1 MPVMLL
7 VVFCYTLCSLNDKYA
22 VSRCL
27 YDRHEL
33 MFLMA
38 AGTVVFLGAA
48 LPFYD
53 LSFEWT
59 PKIILPVA
67 GIAAV
72 KYTEFAVLPTIL
84 RQMSPFQ
91 LKSWVGLTLFISY
104 FTDVI
109 FYASPLSALCL
120 GFIVITFAGLAM
132 AARADRRSTDYKKI
146 WLHLAVYVL
155 TKYAYG
161 LVMRSTS
168 GILPTTLTIFF
179 ALIIIAAVSFL
190 SINVKAMLSKPE
202 GAKGA
207 LIVLLAK
214 LPNTAG
220 LLGENYTAQRSL
232 SNYSFIQPLILVV
245 LFVITLLSRR
255 TRLPALSIIG
265 GATTVIGIIGF
276 QISLIF

>member
-1 MPVMLL
+1 MLL

-22 VSRCL
+22 VSRCM

-38 AGTVVFLGAA
+38 AGTVVFLGCT

-53 LSFEWT
+53 LSFEWS

-67 GIAAV
+67 GITFI

-84 RQMSPFQ
+84 REMSPFR

-109 FYASPLSALCL
+109 FYDTDLSALCL
-120 GFIVITFAGLAM
+120 LFIVITFAGLAA

-146 WLHLAVYVL
+146 WLHLAVYIL
-155 TKYAYG
+155 MKYGYG
-161 LVMRSTS
+161 LVMRSTGS
-168 GILPTTLTIFF
+168 ILPNTLTLFF
-179 ALIIIAAVSFL
+179 SLIIIAVISFCFVD
-190 SINVKAMLSKPE
+190 VKKMLSKPE
-202 GAKGA
+202 GKKGA

-214 LPNTAG
+214 LPNTGG
-220 LLGENYTAQRSL
+220 LLGENYTAARSL

-245 LFVITLLSRR
+245 LFILTLLDRKHK
-255 TRLPALSIIG
+255 LPALSLIG
-265 GATTVIGIIGF
+265 GAVTVAGIVGF
-276 QISLIF
+276 QIVK

>member
-22 VSRCL
+22 VSRCM

-33 MFLMA
+33 MFLMS
-38 AGTVVFLGAA
+38 AGTVVFLGAT

-53 LSFEWT
+53 LGFEWSWR
-59 PKIILPVA
+59 IILPVG
-67 GIAAV
+67 GIAAI

-109 FYASPLSALCL
+109 FYASPLSALLL
-120 GFIVITFAGLAM
+120 GFIIITFTGLAL

-161 LVMRSTS
+161 LVMRSTGS
-168 GILPTTLTIFF
+168 ILPTTLTLFF
-179 ALIIIAAVSFL
+179 ALVIIAVISFFC
-190 SINVKAMLSKPE
+190 IDVKTMLSKPE
-202 GAKGA
+202 GRKGA

-220 LLGENYTAQRSL
+220 LLGENYTAERSL

-245 LFVITLLSRR
+245 LFVMTLLDRR
-255 TRLPALSIIG
+255 SKLPALSIIG
-265 GATTVIGIIGF
+265 GAVTVVGIVGF
-276 QISLIF
+276 QLAK